1 MPHAQ
6 PSSIL
11 EHFPCSA
18 RRRLFFQSLMHLIG
32 GRFFPAFLPFLF
44 LCPFSPCRDSLNTAL
59 SSSPL
64 LLKPWMPTR
73 VSAVFCLLSTAL
85 IAIAEGKPWKI
96 QHQPHSHQPLVGV
109 SPGGSDRGQKLKKPG
124 ESERNRAA
132 ARWGC
137 AGGTQGPGWADGI
150 GISLA
155 QVLPSP
161 HQWQHRC
168 VQGPRAV
175 SACQQ
180 HGGF

>member
-44 LCPFSPCRDSLNTAL
+44 LYPFSPCRDSLNTAL

-109 SPGGSDRGQKLKKPG
+109 SPGGSDRGQ
-124 ESERNRAA
+124 
-132 ARWGC
+132 
-137 AGGTQGPGWADGI
+137 
-150 GISLA
+150 
-155 QVLPSP
+155 
-161 HQWQHRC
+161 
-168 VQGPRAV
+168 VQGGRQNCPHSTPQECKHYRPSVDAIED
-175 SACQQ
+175 
-180 HGGF
+180 FYFIFFFLIEIEKTRRE